1 MATLPEVVGFDTDIV
16 VASQP
21 SKTWI
26 IDRNTM
32 QVSCMD
38 KGLEAVRQAVE
49 IALNVERYR
58 WTIYSA
64 NYGSELDGLVGEDEA
79 YIIAEIPRLIEGA
92 LSPDSR
98 VVSVELDRDHHR
110 FIQQCVGKLLRSE
123 ECGVRSENTPTTDI
137 SPSSFP

>member
-58 WTIYSA
+58 WTIYTT
-64 NYGSELDGLVGEDEA
+64 NFGSELSDLVGEDEA
-79 YIIAEIPRLIEGA
+79 YITAEIPRLIEGA
-92 LSPDSR
+92 LSVDNRVTGVDNYVFTRTSPDSMSVSLLFTR
-98 VVSVELDRDHHR
+98 VSG
-110 FIQQCVGKLLRSE
+110 FLRGAS
-123 ECGVRSENTPTTDI
+123 RHD
-137 SPSSFP
+137 

>member
-1 MATLPEVVGFDTDIV
+1 MATLPEVIGFDTGIV

-21 SKTWI
+21 SLTWI
-26 IDRNTM
+26 IDRNTL
-32 QVSCMD
+32 QVSGMD
-38 KGLEAVRQAVE
+38 SGLEAVRQAVE

-79 YIIAEIPRLIEGA
+79 YIIAEIPRLVEGA

-98 VVSVELDRDHHR
+98 IVSIDNYQFTQTGLNSMTVSFTVHTVFGDFVEVL
-110 FIQQCVGKLLRSE
+110 E
-123 ECGVRSENTPTTDI
+123 A
-137 SPSSFP
+137 

>member
-1 MATLPEVVGFDTDIV
+1 MATLPEVIGFDTDIV

-49 IALNVERYR
+49 IALNVERYK
-58 WTIYSA
+58 WTIYST
-64 NYGSELDGLVGEDEA
+64 NFGSELNDLVGEDEA
-79 YIIAEIPRLIEGA
+79 YIIAEIPRLVEGA

-98 VVSVELDRDHHR
+98 VVSVDDY
-110 FIQQCVGKLLRSE
+110 VYKK
-123 ECGVRSENTPTTDI
+123 TDTN
-137 SPSSFP
+137 SMTVSFTVHTVFGDLVEVIET

>member
-1 MATLPEVVGFDTDIV
+1 MATLPEVIGFDTDIV

-49 IALNVERYR
+49 IALNVERYK

-64 NYGSELDGLVGEDEA
+64 NYGSELNDLVGEDEA
-79 YIIAEIPRLIEGA
+79 YIIAEIPRLVEGA

-98 VVSVELDRDHHR
+98 VVGVDGYVYQKTDTNSMTVSFTVHTVFGDLVEG
-110 FIQQCVGKLLRSE
+110 IE
-123 ECGVRSENTPTTDI
+123 I
-137 SPSSFP
+137 

>member
-49 IALNVERYR
+49 IALNVERYK
-58 WTIYSA
+58 WTIYST
-64 NYGSELDGLVGEDEA
+64 NYGSELNDLVGEDEA
-79 YIIAEIPRLIEGA
+79 YIIAEIPRLVEGA
-92 LSPDSR
+92 LSTDSR
-98 VVSVELDRDHHR
+98 VVSVDDY
-110 FIQQCVGKLLRSE
+110 VYKK
-123 ECGVRSENTPTTDI
+123 TDTN
-137 SPSSFP
+137 SMTVSFTVHTVYGDLVEVIET

>member
-98 VVSVELDRDHHR
+98 VVSVDNYTYTR
-110 FIQQCVGKLLRSE
+110 
-123 ECGVRSENTPTTDI
+123 TDAN
-137 SPSSFP
+137 SLTVSFTVHTVYGDFVEVLET

>member
-1 MATLPEVVGFDTDIV
+1 MATLPEVIGFDTDIV

-49 IALNVERYR
+49 IALNVERYK
-58 WTIYSA
+58 WTIYST
-64 NYGSELDGLVGEDEA
+64 NFGSELNDLVGEDEA
-79 YIIAEIPRLIEGA
+79 YIIAEIPRLVEGA

-98 VVSVELDRDHHR
+98 VVSVDGYVY
-110 FIQQCVGKLLRSE
+110 QK
-123 ECGVRSENTPTTDI
+123 TDTN
-137 SPSSFP
+137 SMTVSFTVHTVFGDLVEGIEI

>member
-32 QVSCMD
+32 QVSRMD

-49 IALNVERYR
+49 IALNVERYK

-64 NYGSELDGLVGEDEA
+64 NYGSELNDLVGEDEA
-79 YIIAEIPRLIEGA
+79 YIIAEIPRLVEGA
-92 LSPDSR
+92 LSTDSR
-98 VVSVELDRDHHR
+98 VVSVDDY
-110 FIQQCVGKLLRSE
+110 VYKK
-123 ECGVRSENTPTTDI
+123 TDTN
-137 SPSSFP
+137 SMTVSFTVHTVYGDLVEVIET

>member
-98 VVSVELDRDHHR
+98 VVSVDDYTYTR
-110 FIQQCVGKLLRSE
+110 
-123 ECGVRSENTPTTDI
+123 TDTN
-137 SPSSFP
+137 SLTVSFTVHTVYGDFVEVLET